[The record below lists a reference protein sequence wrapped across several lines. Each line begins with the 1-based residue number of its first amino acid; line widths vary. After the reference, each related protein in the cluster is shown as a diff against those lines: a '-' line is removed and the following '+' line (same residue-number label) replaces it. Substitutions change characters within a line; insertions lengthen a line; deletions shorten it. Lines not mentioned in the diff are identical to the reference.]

1 MFELSLLERI
11 EAIGSPKSM
20 LGKNPIEIEKRSI
33 ATHLARILNTHKGS
47 VQIAD
52 DFGMPDMSV
61 FSADGTEET
70 MTKIGKAVLEVVK
83 TYEKRLSN
91 VNVTMETTQSDVLT
105 IHFTIEGV
113 LSRHQ
118 NVPVFFRSMMK
129 PGGNIVIQ

>member
-11 EAIGSPKSM
+11 EAIGSQESS

-33 ATHLARILNTHKGS
+33 TTHLTRILNTHKGS
-47 VQIAD
+47 VQIAE

-113 LSRHQ
+113 LSRHP